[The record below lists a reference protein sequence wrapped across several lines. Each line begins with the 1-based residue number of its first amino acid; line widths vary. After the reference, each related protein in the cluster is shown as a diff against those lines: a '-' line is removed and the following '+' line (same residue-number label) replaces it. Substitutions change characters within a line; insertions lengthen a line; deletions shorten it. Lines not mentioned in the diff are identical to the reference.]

1 MNDFY
6 DIAPEAHQPDN
17 YFQLKH
23 LGPKQHVATFG
34 IPKRNDYGER
44 SYSNHTIKR
53 DTVVGDY
60 DRLFANMI
68 YKTNPPY
75 DVELLLNHHY
85 NKIIETNPNGH
96 KVFLRHIKYVVLPL
110 LEKHKR
116 HKVYVDLINE
126 WVDEKRESQSLLNKV
141 VNLDMDQV
149 KSETVSNDHTL
160 KTIINMDDAFISY
173 SWDNEEHEQKVLE
186 FTEHLRKKGYD
197 AKIDKMISQQ
207 ETATNFVKMMHVA
220 MLNHQKIIV
229 VLSEGY
235 KKKAETFTGG
245 VGEEYQLL
253 LSDISKNPKKY
264 ILVSFQG
271 RFEDIIPF
279 GLQGRDIIDLSLP
292 NGLEALY
299 HKLSG
304 KDKYV
309 FSEVAAE
316 KPNLESVQIDDFKA
330 IDPTKVI
337 SIENPSVKMDNSGST
352 GGLYREIE
360 FKVVFGFKNIFGK
373 SIEGFAYEIK
383 IKQELIT
390 KSYYE
395 TVQDGYYVISGSVS
409 SKLFPNATAKTDSID
424 VKVMAHSISQI
435 FGTVVTVSVH
445 TDFGT
450 HTREFQ
456 VMELFKVRPPSQ
468 SWGDPT
474 PLSRD
479 LFL

>member
-6 DIAPEAHQPDN
+6 DISPEAHQPEN
-17 YFQLKH
+17 SLQLKH

-34 IPKRNDYGER
+34 IPKRTAYGER
-44 SYSNHTIKR
+44 SYSSHAIKR
-53 DTVVGDY
+53 DTVTGDY
-60 DRLFANMI
+60 DRAFANMI
-68 YKTNPPY
+68 YKTNPAY
-75 DVELLLNHHY
+75 DIEVLLNHHY
-85 NKIIETNPNGH
+85 NKFIETNSDGH
-96 KVFLRHIKYVVLPL
+96 KVFLRHIKYVVMPL
-110 LEKHKR
+110 LEKHKQ
-116 HKVYVDLINE
+116 HKVYVDLVNE
-126 WVDEKRESQSLLNKV
+126 WLDEKREGQSALKKV
-141 VNLDMDQV
+141 VNLDIDQV
-149 KSETVSNDHTL
+149 KSETTFNDHTV
-160 KTIINMDDAFISY
+160 KKNTNMDDAFISY
-173 SWDNEEHEQKVLE
+173 SWDNVEHEQKVLE
-186 FTEHLRKKGYD
+186 FTEHLRKNGYD

-207 ETATNFVKMMHVA
+207 ETATHFVKMMHVA
-220 MLNHQKIIV
+220 MLNFQKIIV

-235 KKKAETFTGG
+235 KNKAETFTGG

-264 ILVSFQG
+264 ILVSFNG
-271 RFEDIIPF
+271 RSDEIIPF

-292 NGLEALY
+292 DGLEALY
-299 HKLSG
+299 RKISG

-316 KPNLESVQIDDFKA
+316 KPNLESVQIDDFKVVN
-330 IDPTKVI
+330 PTKVI
-337 SIENPSVKMDNSGST
+337 SIETPAVKVDSSGST

-383 IKQELIT
+383 IKSELIT

-395 TVQDGYYVISGSVS
+395 TSQDGYYVISGSVS
-409 SKLFPNATAKTDSID
+409 PKLFPNATAKIDTID

-435 FGTVVTVSVH
+435 LGSVVTVSVH

-456 VMELFKVRPPSQ
+456 VEELLKVMPPSQ
-468 SWGDPT
+468 NWGDPT

>member
-1 MNDFY
+1 MDQADSEIASND
-6 DIAPEAHQPDN
+6 PT
-17 YFQLKH
+17 L
-23 LGPKQHVATFG
+23 
-34 IPKRNDYGER
+34 KRN
-44 SYSNHTIKR
+44 
-53 DTVVGDY
+53 
-60 DRLFANMI
+60 
-68 YKTNPPY
+68 
-75 DVELLLNHHY
+75 
-85 NKIIETNPNGH
+85 
-96 KVFLRHIKYVVLPL
+96 
-110 LEKHKR
+110 
-116 HKVYVDLINE
+116 
-126 WVDEKRESQSLLNKV
+126 
-141 VNLDMDQV
+141 
-149 KSETVSNDHTL
+149 
-160 KTIINMDDAFISY
+160 INMDDAFISY
-173 SWDNEEHEQKVLE
+173 SWDNEEHELRVLE
-186 FTEHLRKKGYD
+186 FTEHLRKNGYD

-271 RFEDIIPF
+271 RSDEIIPF

-292 NGLEALY
+292 NGLETLY

-309 FSEVAAE
+309 FSEVGAE
-316 KPNLESVQIDDFKA
+316 KPNLESVQIADFKA
-330 IDPTKVI
+330 VNPTKVI
-337 SIENPSVKMDNSGST
+337 SIENPAVKIDNSGST

-360 FKVVFGFKNIFGK
+360 FKVIFGFKNIFGK

-383 IKQELIT
+383 IKRELIT

-395 TVQDGYYVISGSVS
+395 TVQDGYYVISKSVS
-409 SKLFPNATAKTDSID
+409 SKLFPNATAKTDTID
-424 VKVMAHSISQI
+424 VKVMAHNLGQI
-435 FGTVVTVSVH
+435 LGSVVTVSVH

-456 VMELFKVRPPSQ
+456 VDELFKVRPPSQ
-468 SWGDPT
+468 GWGDPT